1 MPIGNQIKYT
11 DNVASK
17 IISATATAS
26 QTTFTIVGGYRINAI
41 AVYKQGLR
49 LANGVD
55 FTATDGETVILTSGA
70 SADDKLVFQI
80 YDDFNVAEIASAPG
94 DFTVGNQL
102 SVSGLSTVANLYS
115 TGIITATGGFDPS
128 GDLIGNVAA
137 SHGLKATAGGI
148 HVVAGVSTFAGAIDA
163 NSTLDVDG
171 DTQLDDLNV
180 AGVATFSA
188 YPAIDANEEIQV
200 GTAIQI
206 GKAGVVTA
214 TTFKGALTGN
224 VTGDVSGSSG
234 SCTGNAATATL
245 ATNASGLSGSP
256 SITVTNITASGT
268 LIYDDVRNVD
278 SLGIITARNGARVT
292 AGGLN
297 IVSGV
302 STFANQIDAN
312 GSVDIT
318 GIITASHGARVT
330 AGGLNI
336 VSGVSTFANQ
346 IDANGSVDVAGIVTA
361 SHGFRATTGGINVVS
376 GVSTFANQI
385 DANGSVDITGIVT
398 ASHGTRVT
406 AGGINVVSGVSTFA
420 NQIDA
425 NGSVDVA
432 GIVTASHGVRSTAGG
447 ANLVGIVTVTQ
458 GTVLNGYKV
467 EEGSYDSDALNG
479 EFDFEFENGHI
490 QTHTGSTAGTYFP
503 DFRVSSAQSLDSVM
517 AVGDVVSAT
526 LIVAASNTAHYCT
539 TGIKIDN
546 STSNLTIEW
555 IGSAAASAGKG
566 AGYDIYAFTIQKT
579 AATPA
584 YLIIVNALDAG

>member
-312 GSVDIT
+312 GSVD
-318 GIITASHGARVT
+318 
-330 AGGLNI
+330 
-336 VSGVSTFANQ
+336 
-346 IDANGSVDVAGIVTA
+346 
-361 SHGFRATTGGINVVS
+361 
-376 GVSTFANQI
+376 
-385 DANGSVDITGIVT
+385 
-398 ASHGTRVT
+398 
-406 AGGINVVSGVSTFA
+406 
-420 NQIDA
+420 
-425 NGSVDVA
+425 VA

-539 TGIKIDN
+539 TGIKIDD

-555 IGSAAASAGKG
+555 VGSAAPTAGKG

>member
-312 GSVDIT
+312 GSVD
-318 GIITASHGARVT
+318 
-330 AGGLNI
+330 
-336 VSGVSTFANQ
+336 
-346 IDANGSVDVAGIVTA
+346 
-361 SHGFRATTGGINVVS
+361 
-376 GVSTFANQI
+376 
-385 DANGSVDITGIVT
+385 
-398 ASHGTRVT
+398 
-406 AGGINVVSGVSTFA
+406 
-420 NQIDA
+420 
-425 NGSVDVA
+425 VA

-517 AVGDVVSAT
+517 GVGDVVSAT
-526 LIVAASNTAHYCT
+526 LMVAASNTAHYCT
-539 TGIKIDN
+539 TGIKIDD

-555 IGSAAASAGKG
+555 VGSAAPTAGKG

>member
-148 HVVAGVSTFAGAIDA
+148 HVVAGVSTFAGAIDG

-312 GSVDIT
+312 GSVD
-318 GIITASHGARVT
+318 
-330 AGGLNI
+330 
-336 VSGVSTFANQ
+336 
-346 IDANGSVDVAGIVTA
+346 
-361 SHGFRATTGGINVVS
+361 
-376 GVSTFANQI
+376 
-385 DANGSVDITGIVT
+385 
-398 ASHGTRVT
+398 
-406 AGGINVVSGVSTFA
+406 
-420 NQIDA
+420 
-425 NGSVDVA
+425 VA

-539 TGIKIDN
+539 TGI
-546 STSNLTIEW
+546 
-555 IGSAAASAGKG
+555 
-566 AGYDIYAFTIQKT
+566 
-579 AATPA
+579 
-584 YLIIVNALDAG
+584 

>member
-312 GSVDIT
+312 GSVD
-318 GIITASHGARVT
+318 
-330 AGGLNI
+330 
-336 VSGVSTFANQ
+336 
-346 IDANGSVDVAGIVTA
+346 
-361 SHGFRATTGGINVVS
+361 
-376 GVSTFANQI
+376 
-385 DANGSVDITGIVT
+385 
-398 ASHGTRVT
+398 
-406 AGGINVVSGVSTFA
+406 
-420 NQIDA
+420 
-425 NGSVDVA
+425 VA

>member
-102 SVSGLSTVANLYS
+102 SVSGLSPVANLYS
-115 TGIITATGGFDPS
+115 PGIITPTGGFDPS

-312 GSVDIT
+312 GSVD
-318 GIITASHGARVT
+318 
-330 AGGLNI
+330 
-336 VSGVSTFANQ
+336 
-346 IDANGSVDVAGIVTA
+346 
-361 SHGFRATTGGINVVS
+361 
-376 GVSTFANQI
+376 
-385 DANGSVDITGIVT
+385 
-398 ASHGTRVT
+398 
-406 AGGINVVSGVSTFA
+406 
-420 NQIDA
+420 
-425 NGSVDVA
+425 VA

>member
-318 GIITASHGARVT
+318 GI
-330 AGGLNI
+330 
-336 VSGVSTFANQ
+336 
-346 IDANGSVDVAGIVTA
+346 
-361 SHGFRATTGGINVVS
+361 
-376 GVSTFANQI
+376 
-385 DANGSVDITGIVT
+385 VT